1 MPPPLPLRFDRTFL
15 APFAALATGIAA
27 AAAACSGSDGAADPS
42 GDVATEAGVV
52 RDASRE
58 DVIDVGADAAANVDA
73 RAPDEIV
80 IQAPGA
86 SFAIDTKEVS
96 IAQYTVFRNAPTVAV
111 ASIAGCEWK
120 TSLGP
125 AAGCAPL
132 AGASVDLPITCIDW
146 CDAQAY
152 CMAHGKRLCARI
164 GGGSATTTPERL
176 NPLLDE
182 WSRACGGPM
191 TAERWPYGTVAM
203 GSLCNTVEHGAGTTI
218 PSGSLAGCTGAPL
231 ALSDMS
237 GNAAEWEDS
246 CVGDAGGSDAAADRC
261 AVRGGS
267 FSDTADDA
275 KCSHIAELGRAAV
288 SPSVGARC
296 CKDLQ
301 Q

>member
-1 MPPPLPLRFDRTFL
+1 MRPPPLLRLDRTL
-15 APFAALATGIAA
+15 VATWAALATAIA
-27 AAAACSGSDGAADPS
+27 AAAACSGSAGPDDPNGA
-42 GDVATEAGVV
+42 VATEAGVV
-52 RDASRE
+52 RDASPE
-58 DVIDVGADAAANVDA
+58 DASDVGADAAANVDA

-86 SFAIDTKEVS
+86 SFAIDTKEISV
-96 IAQYTVFRNAPTVAV
+96 AQYILFRNAPTVAV
-111 ASIAGCEWK
+111 GSITGCEWK

-164 GGGSATTTPERL
+164 GGGSATPERL
-176 NPLLDE
+176 DPLLDE

-191 TAERWPYGTVAM
+191 TADRWPYGTVAM
-203 GSLCNTVEHGAGTTI
+203 GSLCNTVEHDAGTTI
-218 PSGSLAGCTGAPL
+218 PSGSLAGCTGAPP

-246 CVGDAGGSDAAADRC
+246 CVGDAGAAAADRC

-275 KCSHIAELGRAAV
+275 KCSHIAELGRAEV